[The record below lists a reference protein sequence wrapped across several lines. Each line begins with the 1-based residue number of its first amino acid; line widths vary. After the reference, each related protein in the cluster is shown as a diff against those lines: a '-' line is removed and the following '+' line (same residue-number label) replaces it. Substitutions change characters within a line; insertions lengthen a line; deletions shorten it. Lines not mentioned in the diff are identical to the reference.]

1 MTMKLAT
8 TTCDFDR
15 YTEGYLPK
23 IKEVSA
29 AGFRYIDLSLYTVE
43 PDDELMLSTDW
54 ETHLD
59 AIAAYAADHGLTFVQ
74 CHSPDTNPLDPA
86 QFDRA
91 VAWNRRA
98 IEICGRLGIP
108 NMVVHSGWDP
118 SATRDEWY
126 TRNKHF
132 FTALFDDME
141 KWNVNVLHE
150 NTTSANMPWFY
161 PKTGAEMRAFSEY
174 VNHPRFH
181 SCWDT
186 GHANVEQR
194 VPSQDDND
202 QTKAVRYILDNH
214 PEVDTIH
221 ILGATGKRECH
232 TIGNLSLLMEYAG
245 QFGMSGDPK
254 EGEIFTD
261 IVSDYSTAF
270 AIADSC
276 ELWVGEGRN
285 VSIFSPDNSL
295 QIRSQGL
302 VWPTDDVRFDNWWK
316 ATLNR
321 ASSDS
326 ITLTFSHRSA
336 ALVILD

>member
-1 MTMKLAT
+1 MSQAVIIGNGDFPRKEYPRLLLRQADVIVC
-8 TTCDFDR
+8 CD
-15 YTEGYLPK
+15 G
-23 IKEVSA
+23 
-29 AGFRYIDLSLYTVE
+29 GFRSFLRNRKAVWGDSEKL
-43 PDDELMLSTDW
+43 P
-54 ETHLD
+54 D
-59 AIAAYAADHGLTFVQ
+59 AIVGDMDSL
-74 CHSPDTNPLDPA
+74 S
-86 QFDRA
+86 
-91 VAWNRRA
+91 
-98 IEICGRLGIP
+98 GRL
-108 NMVVHSGWDP
+108 
-118 SATRDEWY
+118 
-126 TRNKHF
+126 
-132 FTALFDDME
+132 
-141 KWNVNVLHE
+141 LHE
-150 NTTSANMPWFY
+150 YADLV
-161 PKTGAEMRAFSEY
+161 K
-174 VNHPRFH
+174 
-181 SCWDT
+181 
-186 GHANVEQR
+186 R

-232 TIGNLSLLMEYAG
+232 TIGNLSLLMEYAV

-295 QIRSQGL
+295 RIRSQGL